1 MGRGCQQVWAYMVAR
16 GSCHA
21 THCMPYIIVVM
32 PGWLHHSSFLLSFY
46 LVFSQNSQ
54 SQSLLYD
61 EPYPHTLF
69 NINHTLTSTT
79 TKTQLAIYL
88 HLPPY
93 ALLPPFEFPPSVQ
106 LCRRSRSSPI
116 MKRRPNASEFSL
128 LFPGNFIPFSIL
140 SFIILKTTL

>member
-1 MGRGCQQVWAYMVAR
+1 MPTSVGIYGGAWVLPR
-16 GSCHA
+16 HA
-21 THCMPYIIVVM
+21 
-32 PGWLHHSSFLLSFY
+32 LHAIYYCRDAGLAPPFFVPSLYSP
-46 LVFSQNSQ
+46 NSQ